1 MMAAEREKKSAADTQ
16 KSRAAK
22 SRTAKIIENTLAPLA
37 ACRICPRGCG
47 ANRLH
52 DVHGFCGAGRYASVG
67 LVSLHAWEE
76 PCLAGEKGAG
86 TVFFSGCNMRCAF
99 CQNHEI
105 SRENF
110 GIAVTEERLA
120 DIFLEQEER
129 GAATLDLVTPTHFAP
144 QIAAALH
151 LAKAQGLSI
160 PVVYNSSA
168 YETVDTIKSLAGL
181 VDIFLPDL
189 KYMAEEAAL
198 RYSTAP
204 DYFKTAS
211 AAIRCMREIAGRP
224 VFDDTNRMQRGVLVR
239 HLVLPGR
246 RKESMKILDWLWQN
260 FSDTIY
266 ISLMNQYTPIGDLSK
281 VPELNRRLTTFEYES
296 VVDHARSLGIKNCY
310 IQQGGT
316 VSASFVPKFDG
327 RGVEKY

>member
-1 MMAAEREKKSAADTQ
+1 MTAMERNKSIAPHAQ

-22 SRTAKIIENTLAPLA
+22 SRTAKIIEKALAPLA
-37 ACRICPRGCG
+37 ACRLCPRACSVD
-47 ANRLH
+47 RLQ
-52 DVHGFCGAGRYASVG
+52 DERGFCIGSRYARVA
-67 LVSLHAWEE
+67 LVSLHPWEE

-120 DIFLEQEER
+120 EIFLEQEAR

-144 QIAAALH
+144 QIAAALR

-189 KYMAEEAAL
+189 KYMEEETAL
-198 RYSTAP
+198 RYSAAP

-211 AAIRCMREIAGRP
+211 TAIRCMREIAGHP
-224 VFDDTNRMQRGVLVR
+224 VFDAANRMQRGVLVR

-266 ISLMNQYTPIGDLSK
+266 ISLMNQYTPMGDLAK
-281 VPELNRRLTTFEYES
+281 IPELKRRLTTFEYES
-296 VVDHARSLGIKNCY
+296 VVDHARSLGIENCY

-327 RGVEKY
+327 RWVEK

>member
-1 MMAAEREKKSAADTQ
+1 MAAEREKKSDADAP
-16 KSRAAK
+16 KSRASK

-37 ACRICPRGCG
+37 VCRLCPRGCG
-47 ANRLH
+47 VNRLQGA
-52 DVHGFCGAGRYASVG
+52 HGFCGAGRYAHVG

-99 CQNHEI
+99 CQNYEI

-110 GIAVTEERLA
+110 GITVTEERLA

-144 QIAAALH
+144 QIAAALR

-181 VDIFLPDL
+181 ADIFLPDL
-189 KYMAEEAAL
+189 KYMAEDAAL
-198 RYSTAP
+198 RYSSAP
-204 DYFKTAS
+204 DYFKTAC
-211 AAIRCMREIAGRP
+211 AAIRRMREIAGRP
-224 VFDDTNRMQRGVLVR
+224 VFDAKGRMQRGVLVR

-266 ISLMNQYTPIGDLSK
+266 ISLMNQYTPMGDLSK
-281 VPELNRRLTTFEYES
+281 VPELKRRLTTFEYES
-296 VVDHARSLGIKNCY
+296 VVDHARSLGIENCY

-316 VSASFVPKFDG
+316 VSASFVPHFNG
-327 RGVEKY
+327 RGVEKC